1 MTNGDPLAPHPP
13 LTDYYAK
20 PSQRVPFVRRI
31 FDDTA
36 QWYDSI
42 TNLASFNSGSWYRRQ
57 ALLRVGLKPGMKL
70 LDVASGTG
78 VVARLAT
85 SIVPVNDITCLDPS
99 IGMLLAGREKMR
111 LPLTQAGAEQIPFR
125 SERFDLVT
133 IGFAMRHFA
142 DLRVV
147 FQEIHR
153 VLKPGGKILILE
165 ITPPRS
171 RLGLGALRFYMN
183 RVVPAFAGAI
193 GNDEAKKLMHYYWD
207 TVQSC
212 VPPETIMGAL
222 RDAGF
227 ASVNRHVELAIFSEY
242 SGIRVIQ

>member
-13 LTDYYAK
+13 LTEYYAK

-42 TNLASFNSGSWYRRQ
+42 TNVASFHSGEWYRRQ
-57 ALLRVGLKPGMKL
+57 ALLRAGLKPGQKI

-78 VVARLAT
+78 VVARLAS
-85 SIVPVNDITCLDPS
+85 SIIPVRDITALDPS

-125 SERFDLVT
+125 GERFDLVT

-142 DLRVV
+142 DLRLV
-147 FQEIHR
+147 FREVHR
-153 VLKPGGKILILE
+153 VLKPGGKVLIME

-171 RLGLGALRFYMN
+171 RLGRRILGFYMN
-183 RVVPAFAGAI
+183 RIVPAFAGAI
-193 GNDEAKKLMHYYWD
+193 GNRDARKLMHYYWD
-207 TVQSC
+207 TVESC
-212 VPPETIMGAL
+212 VPPETIMNAL
-222 RDAGF
+222 REAGF
-227 ASVNRHVELAIFSEY
+227 SNVGRHVELGIFSEY
-242 SGIRVIQ
+242 SGVR